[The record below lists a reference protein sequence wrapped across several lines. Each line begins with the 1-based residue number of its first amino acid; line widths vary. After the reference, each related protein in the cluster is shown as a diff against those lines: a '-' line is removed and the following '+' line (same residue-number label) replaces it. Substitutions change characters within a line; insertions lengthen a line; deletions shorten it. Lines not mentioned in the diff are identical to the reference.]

1 MVGFQSWLQ
10 GVLVI
15 FSPSFIANHQPKQP
29 AMSFENNNFDPSS
42 INTIVIIMII
52 WLSDSMISTCG
63 VVKNRCNC
71 ITTLNKLTQHHQK
84 SMGLI
89 TIQCVVNGQDQ
100 GESYDSHDGAGKF
113 GEPKGGWKF
122 QL

>member
-1 MVGFQSWLQ
+1 
-10 GVLVI
+10 
-15 FSPSFIANHQPKQP
+15 
-29 AMSFENNNFDPSS
+29 
-42 INTIVIIMII
+42 
-52 WLSDSMISTCG
+52 MISTCG

-71 ITTLNKLTQHHQK
+71 ITTLNKVTLHHQK

-122 QL
+122 QICQFLCSKNKSKKGHFDKMGKTFWGIASQFPS